1 MEFSIQE
8 MPMICGRAE
17 PETRRFRKYD
27 CTSGV
32 YLVAIQDACADHV
45 YYHNP
50 KDKHSDGFGGAT
62 LRFPLED
69 GTIYEAKG
77 PWKCA
82 ASYLLT
88 ECGVDISDKYST
100 FLVVGKGRRLDKNSR
115 SVWGGTRVITDV
127 IHKDEGWQ
135 ISRFDRECEFIS
147 ALPAG
152 EYHYYIETSGGS
164 RSGAMTPE
172 EASKR
177 MAERR
182 RQKSESSFV
191 LSAEQHT

>member
-1 MEFSIQE
+1 MEYAIQE

-17 PETRRFRKYD
+17 PEQRRFRKYD
-27 CTSGV
+27 CAAGV

-50 KDKHSDGFGGAT
+50 KDKNSDGFGGAT

-69 GTIYEAKG
+69 GTVYEAKG

-88 ECGVDISDKYST
+88 ECGVDIEDKYST

-115 SVWGGTRVITDV
+115 SVWGGTRVITDL
-127 IHKDEGWQ
+127 IHKDEAWQ
-135 ISRFDRECEFIS
+135 ISRFDRECDFIS
-147 ALPAG
+147 TLPSG
-152 EYHYYIETSGGS
+152 EYHYYIETAGGS
-164 RSGAMTPE
+164 SSGVMTPE
-172 EASKR
+172 EATR
-177 MAERR
+177 RVAAR
-182 RQKSESSFV
+182 RQRKSDSHFV
-191 LSAEQHT
+191 VSAEQSR